1 MNELNDKLTRL
12 IEKSGQKL
20 LERQY
25 KNLLTYAS
33 LVTEYGQNVNL
44 VSKKS
49 LPDFIEDQIGDALS
63 LVPVIIKQYP
73 KNQSL
78 IGLNLIDVGTG
89 AGLPGLVLA
98 ILFENLK
105 VSLLDSNLKKIN
117 FLNLA
122 IANLEWSNTPNT
134 ILGRAEELAHQ
145 PKYREHFD
153 FATARA
159 LSSVKVA
166 LELTTPYLKPRG
178 LFLIQKTSTKL
189 ESELKESANLL
200 KLLNCE
206 QIGILE
212 AYPNS
217 HVKEH
222 KILIVEKQKATAKE
236 YPRKWTNIIN

>member
-33 LVTEYGQNVNL
+33 LVTEYGQKVNL

-49 LPDFIEDQIGDALS
+49 LSDFIEDQIGDAIS
-63 LVPVIIKQYP
+63 LVPVIIKQFP
-73 KNQSL
+73 QNQSL
-78 IGLNLIDVGTG
+78 RGFNLIDIGTG

-98 ILFENLK
+98 ILFEDLK

-117 FLNLA
+117 FLNIA
-122 IANLEWSNTPNT
+122 IANLEWINTPKT

-153 FATARA
+153 LATARA
-159 LSSVKVA
+159 LSSVKVT
-166 LELTTPYLKPRG
+166 LELTTPYLKPHG
-178 LFLIQKTSTKL
+178 LFLIQKTSSKL
-189 ESELKESANLL
+189 ESELKESIDLL
-200 KLLNCE
+200 KLLNLE
-206 QIGILE
+206 QISSLD